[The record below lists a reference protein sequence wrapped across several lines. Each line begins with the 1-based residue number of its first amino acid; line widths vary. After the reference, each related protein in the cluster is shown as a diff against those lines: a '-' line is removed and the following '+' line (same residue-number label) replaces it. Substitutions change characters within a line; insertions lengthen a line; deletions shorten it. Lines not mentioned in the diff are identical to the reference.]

1 MASRLLLLI
10 MATLAL
16 INAAPTTEPAEETT
30 TDVAVP
36 LVEYIEVVEFLP
48 DVVDLITA
56 TEQKEPATEET
67 THKVAKRSLPFNP
80 GNGLLSDFEGGK
92 NEESDLVGRIRVL
105 PSWVGK

>member
-1 MASRLLLLI
+1 
-10 MATLAL
+10 MATLAI
-16 INAAPTTEPAEETT
+16 INAAPTTEPTAETT

-36 LVEYIEVVEFLP
+36 LVEYIEVIEFVP

-56 TEQKEPATEET
+56 TEQKGPTTTTEET